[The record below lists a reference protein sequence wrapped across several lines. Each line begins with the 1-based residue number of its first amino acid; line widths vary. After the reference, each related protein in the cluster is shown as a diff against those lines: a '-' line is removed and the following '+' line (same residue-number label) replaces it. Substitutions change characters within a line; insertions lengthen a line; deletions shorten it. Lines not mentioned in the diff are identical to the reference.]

1 MCEDICE
8 RPPIPFKFSKQK
20 LSFAADMRDAICE
33 RPPIPF
39 QYSKQKDIP
48 LLQICGRTFV
58 SDRLATHV
66 GACKAASK
74 TRPVFDVAMARIAGT
89 EAAELVNNG
98 R

>member
-1 MCEDICE
+1 
-8 RPPIPFKFSKQK
+8 
-20 LSFAADMRDAICE
+20 
-33 RPPIPF
+33 
-39 QYSKQKDIP
+39 
-48 LLQICGRTFV
+48 V

-89 EAAELVNNG
+89 EAAELVSNG